1 VRRATTENRITI
13 DSARRDQRAI
23 AAATTMDL
31 NFSDELKMLRDL
43 ARDFTDKRVRP
54 LSAAIEREH
63 RVPRELIAEMADL
76 GFLGA
81 AIPPEYGGAGLGE
94 TGLCVIM
101 DELTRGDFSVAV
113 TLGAHASIGAMS
125 VLVGG
130 TEAQRARFLPDMAAG
145 KVLSAYALSEANA
158 GSDPAAMT
166 TTAVRDGGAWRLD
179 GEKVW
184 ITNGDVADLVTV
196 YAITDKT
203 KGARGGVTAFLVPAA
218 SKGFAVGKREEKM
231 GQRGSS
237 TVTLAFDGVKIDDDH
252 RLGEVGDGFKI
263 AMATLDRGRLA
274 LGANCLGC
282 AREAH
287 AMSVDYAR
295 QRRAFGKAIADHQA
309 IQWMLAD
316 SATEIFVM
324 ESLVY
329 RTAWM
334 CDQHEPFA
342 RESAMVK
349 LFCSEALDRIVDR
362 AVQIHG
368 GMGYSAEYPVE
379 KLYRDAR
386 VTRIYEGTSEIQRMV
401 IARDVLRRGY

>member
-1 VRRATTENRITI
+1 
-13 DSARRDQRAI
+13 
-23 AAATTMDL
+23 MDL
-31 NFSDELKMLRDL
+31 RFSEEIGLLRDL
-43 ARDFTDKRVRP
+43 ARDFTEKPVRP
-54 LSAAIEREH
+54 LAAKIEAEH
-63 RVPRELIAEMADL
+63 RVPRELMSEMAEL
-76 GFLGA
+76 GFMGV
-81 AIPPEYGGAGLGE
+81 AIPAEYGGSGMGE

-101 DELTRGDFSVAV
+101 EELTRGDFAVAV
-113 TLGAHASIGAMS
+113 TYGAHASIGAMS

-130 TEAQRARFLPDMAAG
+130 TEEQKKRFLPDMAAG
-145 KVLSAYALSEANA
+145 KLLGCYALTEADA
-158 GSDPAAMT
+158 GSDPAAMRT
-166 TTAVRDGGAWRLD
+166 VAVREGDEWVIN

-184 ITNGDVADLVTV
+184 ITNGDMADLATV
-196 YAITDKT
+196 YAITDRA
-203 KGARGGVTAFLVPAA
+203 KGARGGVTAFLVPSA
-218 SKGFAVGKREEKM
+218 SKGFSVGKREEKM

-237 TVTLAFDGVKIDDDH
+237 TVALAFDNVRIGDDH
-252 RLGEVGDGFKI
+252 RLGEVGEGFKI
-263 AMATLDRGRLA
+263 AMGTLDRGRLA

-287 AMSVDYAR
+287 ALSVDYAK
-295 QRRAFGKAIADHQA
+295 QRKTFGKSIGENQA

-316 SATEIFVM
+316 SATEIFAM

-334 CDQHEPFA
+334 CDQHEAFS

-368 GMGYSAEYPVE
+368 GMGYSSEFTIE

-401 IARDVLRRGY
+401 IARDVLRRGF

>member
-1 VRRATTENRITI
+1 
-13 DSARRDQRAI
+13 
-23 AAATTMDL
+23 MDL
-31 NFSDELKMLRDL
+31 TFSEELVMLRDL
-43 ARDFTDKRVRP
+43 ARDFTEKRVRP
-54 LSAAIEREH
+54 ISPSIERDH
-63 RVPRELIAEMADL
+63 RVPREILAEMAEL
-76 GFLGA
+76 GFLGVA
-81 AIPPEYGGAGLGE
+81 LPAEYGGSGLGE

-130 TEAQRARFLPDMAAG
+130 TEAQKARFLPDMASG
-145 KVLSAYALSEANA
+145 KVLTAYALSEANA

-166 TTAVRDGGAWRLD
+166 TTAARDGGGWRLD

-184 ITNGDVADLVTV
+184 ITNGDIADLVTV
-196 YAITDKT
+196 YAITDKS
-203 KGARGGVTAFLVPAA
+203 KAARGGVTAFLVPAK
-218 SKGFAVGKREEKM
+218 SKGFMVGKREEKM

-252 RLGEVGDGFKI
+252 RLGEVGEGFKI

-287 AMSVDYAR
+287 SMSVDYAR

-316 SATEIFVM
+316 SATEIFAM

-334 CDQHEPFA
+334 CDHHEPFA

-401 IARDVLRRGY
+401 IARDVLRRGF

>member
-1 VRRATTENRITI
+1 
-13 DSARRDQRAI
+13 
-23 AAATTMDL
+23 
-31 NFSDELKMLRDL
+31 MLRDL

-54 LSAAIEREH
+54 LSPAIEREH

-81 AIPPEYGGAGLGE
+81 AIPPEYGGAGMGE

-166 TTAVRDGGAWRLD
+166 TSAVRDGGAWRLD

-203 KGARGGVTAFLVPAA
+203 KGARGGFTAFLVPAV
-218 SKGFAVGKREEKM
+218 SKGFTVGKREEKM

>member
-1 VRRATTENRITI
+1 
-13 DSARRDQRAI
+13 
-23 AAATTMDL
+23 MDL
-31 NFSDELKMLRDL
+31 RFSEEIGLLRDL
-43 ARDFTDKRVRP
+43 ARDFTEKRVRP
-54 LSAAIEREH
+54 LAAKIEAEH
-63 RVPRELIAEMADL
+63 RVPRELMSEMAEL
-76 GFLGA
+76 GFMGV
-81 AIPPEYGGAGLGE
+81 AIPAEYGGSGMGE

-101 DELTRGDFSVAV
+101 EELTRGDFAVAV
-113 TLGAHASIGAMS
+113 TYGAHASIGAMS
-125 VLVGG
+125 VIVGG
-130 TEAQRARFLPDMAAG
+130 TEEQKKRFLPDMAAG
-145 KVLSAYALSEANA
+145 KLLGCYALTEADA
-158 GSDPAAMT
+158 GSDPAAMRT
-166 TTAVRDGGAWRLD
+166 VAVREGDEWVIN

-184 ITNGDVADLVTV
+184 ITNGDMADLATV
-196 YAITDKT
+196 YAITDRA
-203 KGARGGVTAFLVPAA
+203 KGARGGVTAFLVPSA
-218 SKGFAVGKREEKM
+218 SKGFSVGKREEKM

-237 TVTLAFDGVKIDDDH
+237 TVALAFDNVRIGDDH
-252 RLGEVGDGFKI
+252 RLGEVGEGFKI
-263 AMATLDRGRLA
+263 AMGTLDRGRLA

-287 AMSVDYAR
+287 ALSVDYAK
-295 QRRAFGKAIADHQA
+295 QRKTFGKSIGENQA

-316 SATEIFVM
+316 SATEIFAM

-334 CDQHEPFA
+334 CDQHEAFS

-368 GMGYSAEYPVE
+368 GMGYSSEFTIE

-401 IARDVLRRGY
+401 IARDVLRRGF